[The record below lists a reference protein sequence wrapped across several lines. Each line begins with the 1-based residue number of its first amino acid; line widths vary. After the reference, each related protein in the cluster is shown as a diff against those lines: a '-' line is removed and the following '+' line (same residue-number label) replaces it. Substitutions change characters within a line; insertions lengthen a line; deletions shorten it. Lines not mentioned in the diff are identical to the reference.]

1 MVHWAGG
8 NPFHHHQQLNRL
20 VEGWQRPDT
29 VVVQDIVWT
38 PAAQMADIVLP
49 ATTTLER
56 NDIGGS
62 SRDRFVL
69 AMHQAIK
76 PQHQA
81 RNDFDIFA
89 DLAERLG
96 YRDTFTEGRNEMQWI
111 AHLYQQCATAH
122 QRKGI
127 DFPEFDE
134 FWQRGFVEIPE
145 GGKPYQ
151 FMEDFR
157 ADPQANPIKTASGK
171 IELFSQTIADYQL
184 DDFAGHPE
192 WREPQ
197 EWLGSPISRD
207 YPLHMI
213 SIQPSDRLH
222 SQLDATDTVQGNKTA
237 GHETL
242 CMHPVDAA
250 ARGLVEGDEIE
261 VSNARGVM
269 LAGVRITEGV
279 TQGVVIIAT
288 GAWFDPGFGR
298 AWQPF
303 DRAGNPNVLTLDI
316 GTSSLTQGPNAMS
329 CLVEIKKHQDCTI
342 A

>member
-1 MVHWAGG
+1 MNSVGNPRQEGPAPMMSTGPNPSGLSIPVARISDMLLNPGQPYRFQGETLHYPDIHMVHWAGG

-127 DFPEFDE
+127 DFPSFEE

-145 GGKPYQ
+145 G
-151 FMEDFR
+151 
-157 ADPQANPIKTASGK
+157 ANPIS
-171 IELFSQTIADYQL
+171 L
-184 DDFAGHPE
+184 
-192 WREPQ
+192 W
-197 EWLGSPISRD
+197 
-207 YPLHMI
+207 MI
-213 SIQPSDRLH
+213 SVPIRRPIRLKPPAAK
-222 SQLDATDTVQGNKTA
+222 SNSSARPLQTTSWTISPAIRNGVNRRSGSVRRSAATI
-237 GHETL
+237 
-242 CMHPVDAA
+242 
-250 ARGLVEGDEIE
+250 R
-261 VSNARGVM
+261 
-269 LAGVRITEGV
+269 
-279 TQGVVIIAT
+279 
-288 GAWFDPGFGR
+288 
-298 AWQPF
+298 
-303 DRAGNPNVLTLDI
+303 
-316 GTSSLTQGPNAMS
+316 
-329 CLVEIKKHQDCTI
+329 CT
-342 A
+342 